1 MQRFTIYLFLKTFY
15 MFQTVFPSI
24 IRSSKLHIQRQVFV
38 RPAASREAPDDG
50 RKNRLKHVERLTE
63 INKLW
68 NVASCWLYSANIG
81 LKIHYIEKWRWER
94 AVNILKAQSC
104 LQVKLKIE
112 NLCLEL
118 NIDSIT
124 LFTITFQQHIP
135 AFRYI
140 FDNVVFHSYILC
152 SKLI

>member
-1 MQRFTIYLFLKTFY
+1 MLKYSHSTTNKMQRFSIYLFLLDA
-15 MFQTVFPSI
+15 
-24 IRSSKLHIQRQVFV
+24 LHVSDKYLTLYVQFWV
-38 RPAASREAPDDG
+38 PDDG

-68 NVASCWLYSANIG
+68 NVASCWFYSANSG
-81 LKIHYIEKWRWER
+81 RKIHYIDKWRWER

-104 LQVKLKIE
+104 LPVKLKIG
-112 NLCLEL
+112 NLCLML
-118 NIDSIT
+118 HIASIT

-140 FDNVVFHSYILC
+140 FDNVFFHSYILC
-152 SKLI
+152 SQLI